1 MMELLSPAGSREAVT
16 AAVQSGAGAVY
27 LGFGD
32 YNARRGAQNFTRE
45 SLAEAVAYCHVRGVK
60 VYLTLNTLLSDGE
73 LPGAVEE
80 ARFASEVGADA
91 VLVQD
96 LGVLEAVRR
105 AVPDLPLHASTQ
117 MSLMNLDGVKR
128 AADLGCTRAVLA
140 RELSRDQIGY
150 ICAHSPI
157 EIEVFGHGAQCM
169 CYSGQCFFSSVIGT
183 RSGNRGLCAQP
194 CRLNYGWGDRADRPL
209 LSLKDM
215 SLAKHLRE
223 LEELGVACLKIE
235 GRMKRPEYVAVV
247 TSIYARALRE
257 GREPT
262 SEELEQLR
270 AAFSR
275 QGFTDGYFRDDTGRH
290 MFGTRQEERE
300 PKELFAAARADYG
313 REHPLVALTGA
324 LTLREGEPMALTL
337 SDGVRQVTARGE
349 APQRAKMRPT
359 TPEEARERIQKTGGT
374 PYAVT
379 ALEVEAGEG
388 LMAPAAQLNALRREA
403 LEKLTALRAQPP
415 ARRSLPFAPE
425 NGDQGS
431 NAGAPVYTVALHDA
445 SQLTDALLA
454 RRPAVVYLPLE
465 EALKVR
471 DRFGDMAGQG
481 VEPSVILP
489 RVLWDREVPEV
500 ERALAELKRSGAR
513 SLLVGNLGGISL
525 AERVGL
531 PARGDFGLEVYNSQ
545 CAGAYREMG
554 LQSAALSFEQR
565 LSRVRDQKKPLP
577 SELIVYGRLPLMIT
591 ENCIYKARDGKCR
604 RGCEA
609 RQGILDRK
617 KARFPVLRAW
627 GCRNEIFNGVPLWL
641 ADRRQELEHCG
652 LWALRLNFVL
662 EKPEDCVRIF
672 DAYRTGNGI
681 ASEEYTRGL
690 YYREV
695 E

>member
-1 MMELLSPAGSREAVT
+1 MELLSPAGSREAVT

-275 QGFTDGYFRDDTGRH
+275 QGFTDGYFRDDTGCH

-337 SDGVRQVTARGE
+337 SDGARQVTARGE

-431 NAGAPVYTVALHDA
+431 NAGAPVFTVALHDA

-513 SLLVGNLGGISL
+513 SVLVGNLGGISL

-641 ADRRQELEHCG
+641 ADRRQELERCG

>member
-128 AADLGCTRAVLA
+128 AADLGCARAVLA

-324 LTLREGEPMALTL
+324 LTLREGEAMALTL
-337 SDGVRQVTARGE
+337 SDGARQVTARGE

-359 TPEEARERIQKTGGT
+359 TPQEARERIQKTGGT

-403 LEKLTALRAQPP
+403 LEELTALRAQPP
-415 ARRSLPFAPE
+415 ARRSLPFVPE

-431 NAGAPVYTVALHDA
+431 NAGAPVFTVALHDA

-513 SLLVGNLGGISL
+513 SVLVGNLGGISL

-641 ADRRQELEHCG
+641 ADRRQELERCG

-662 EKPEDCVRIF
+662 EKPEDCVRVF

>member
-1 MMELLSPAGSREAVT
+1 MELLSPAGSREAVT

-324 LTLREGEPMALTL
+324 LTLREGEAMALTL

-403 LEKLTALRAQPP
+403 LEELTALRAQPL

-431 NAGAPVYTVALHDA
+431 NAGAPVFTVALHDA

-577 SELIVYGRLPLMIT
+577 SELIVYGRLPLMIM

-641 ADRRQELEHCG
+641 ADRRQELERCG

>member
-1 MMELLSPAGSREAVT
+1 MELLSPAGSREAVT

-247 TSIYARALRE
+247 TSIYAHALRE

-403 LEKLTALRAQPP
+403 LEELTALRAQPP
-415 ARRSLPFAPE
+415 ARRSLPFVPE

-431 NAGAPVYTVALHDA
+431 NAGAPVFTVALHDA

-513 SLLVGNLGGISL
+513 SVLVGNLGGISL

-554 LQSAALSFEQR
+554 LQSATLSFEQR

-641 ADRRQELEHCG
+641 ADRRQELERCG

>member
-1 MMELLSPAGSREAVT
+1 MELLSPAGSREAVT

-337 SDGVRQVTARGE
+337 SDGARQVTARGE

-403 LEKLTALRAQPP
+403 LEELTALRAQPP

-431 NAGAPVYTVALHDA
+431 NAGAPVFTVALHDA

-513 SLLVGNLGGISL
+513 SVLVGNLGGISL

-641 ADRRQELEHCG
+641 ADRRQELERCG

>member
-1 MMELLSPAGSREAVT
+1 MELLSPAGSREAVT

-403 LEKLTALRAQPP
+403 LEELTALRAQPP

-465 EALKVR
+465 EALKVW

-513 SLLVGNLGGISL
+513 SVLVGNLGGISL

-641 ADRRQELEHCG
+641 ADRRQELERCG

>member
-1 MMELLSPAGSREAVT
+1 MELLSPAGSREAVT

-337 SDGVRQVTARGE
+337 SDGARQVTAWGE

-359 TPEEARERIQKTGGT
+359 TPQEARERIQKTGGT

-403 LEKLTALRAQPP
+403 LEELTALRAQPP

-425 NGDQGS
+425 NGDQGI

-641 ADRRQELEHCG
+641 ADRRQELERCG

>member
-1 MMELLSPAGSREAVT
+1 MELLSPAGSREAVT

-45 SLAEAVAYCHVRGVK
+45 SLAEAVAYGHVRGVK

-403 LEKLTALRAQPP
+403 LEELTALRAQPP

-513 SLLVGNLGGISL
+513 SVLVGNLGGISL

-641 ADRRQELEHCG
+641 ADRRQELERCG

>member
-1 MMELLSPAGSREAVT
+1 M
-16 AAVQSGAGAVY
+16 
-27 LGFGD
+27 
-32 YNARRGAQNFTRE
+32 
-45 SLAEAVAYCHVRGVK
+45 
-60 VYLTLNTLLSDGE
+60 
-73 LPGAVEE
+73 
-80 ARFASEVGADA
+80 
-91 VLVQD
+91 
-96 LGVLEAVRR
+96 
-105 AVPDLPLHASTQ
+105 
-117 MSLMNLDGVKR
+117 
-128 AADLGCTRAVLA
+128 
-140 RELSRDQIGY
+140 
-150 ICAHSPI
+150 
-157 EIEVFGHGAQCM
+157 
-169 CYSGQCFFSSVIGT
+169 
-183 RSGNRGLCAQP
+183 
-194 CRLNYGWGDRADRPL
+194 
-209 LSLKDM
+209 
-215 SLAKHLRE
+215 
-223 LEELGVACLKIE
+223 ACLKIE

-337 SDGVRQVTARGE
+337 SDGARQVTARGE

-403 LEKLTALRAQPP
+403 LEELTALRAQPP

-641 ADRRQELEHCG
+641 ADRRQELERCG

>member
-1 MMELLSPAGSREAVT
+1 MELLSPAGSREAVT

-324 LTLREGEPMALTL
+324 LTLREGEAMALTL
-337 SDGVRQVTARGE
+337 SDGARQVTARGE

-431 NAGAPVYTVALHDA
+431 NAGAPVFTVALHDA

-641 ADRRQELEHCG
+641 ADRRQELERCG

-672 DAYRTGNGI
+672 DAYRTANGI

>member
-1 MMELLSPAGSREAVT
+1 MELLSPAGSREAVT

-337 SDGVRQVTARGE
+337 SDGARQVTARGE

-403 LEKLTALRAQPP
+403 LEELTALRAQPP

-641 ADRRQELEHCG
+641 ADRRQELERCG

>member
-1 MMELLSPAGSREAVT
+1 MELLSPAGSREAVT

-324 LTLREGEPMALTL
+324 LTLREGEAMALTL

-431 NAGAPVYTVALHDA
+431 NAGAPVFTVALHDA

-513 SLLVGNLGGISL
+513 SLLVGNMGGISL

-554 LQSAALSFEQR
+554 LQSATLSFEQR

-641 ADRRQELEHCG
+641 ADRRQELERCG

>member
-1 MMELLSPAGSREAVT
+1 MELLSPAGSREAVT

-324 LTLREGEPMALTL
+324 LTLREGEAMALTL

-403 LEKLTALRAQPP
+403 LEELTALRAQPP

-554 LQSAALSFEQR
+554 LQSVALSFEQR

-641 ADRRQELEHCG
+641 ADRRQELERCG

>member
-157 EIEVFGHGAQCM
+157 EIEVFGRGAQCM
-169 CYSGQCFFSSVIGT
+169 CYSGQCFFAAVIGT

-324 LTLREGEPMALTL
+324 LTLREGEAMALTL

-403 LEKLTALRAQPP
+403 LEELTALRAQPP

-431 NAGAPVYTVALHDA
+431 NAGAPVFTVALHDA

-609 RQGILDRK
+609 RQGKKKKK

-641 ADRRQELEHCG
+641 ADRRQELERCG

-662 EKPEDCVRIF
+662 EEPEDCVRIF

>member
-1 MMELLSPAGSREAVT
+1 MELLSPAGSREAVT

-403 LEKLTALRAQPP
+403 LEELTALRAQPP

-641 ADRRQELEHCG
+641 ADRRQELERCG

>member
-1 MMELLSPAGSREAVT
+1 MELLSPAGSREAVT

-403 LEKLTALRAQPP
+403 LEELTALRAQPP

-554 LQSAALSFEQR
+554 LQSATLSFEQR

-641 ADRRQELEHCG
+641 ADRRQELERCG

>member
-1 MMELLSPAGSREAVT
+1 MELLSPAGSREAVT

-337 SDGVRQVTARGE
+337 SDGARQVTARGE

-641 ADRRQELEHCG
+641 ADRRQELERCG

>member
-1 MMELLSPAGSREAVT
+1 MELLSPAGSREAVT

-275 QGFTDGYFRDDTGRH
+275 QGFTDGYFRDETGRH

-403 LEKLTALRAQPP
+403 LEELTALRAQPP

-554 LQSAALSFEQR
+554 LQSATLSFEQR

-641 ADRRQELEHCG
+641 ADRRQELERCG

>member
-403 LEKLTALRAQPP
+403 LEELTALRAQPP

-465 EALKVR
+465 EALKVW

-513 SLLVGNLGGISL
+513 SVLVGNLGGISL

-641 ADRRQELEHCG
+641 ADRRQELERCG

-681 ASEEYTRGL
+681 ASE
-690 YYREV
+690 
-695 E
+695 